1 MDESTSQTTSAARCV
16 GRCGKRGFTVVELLV
31 VISIITILAA
41 LLLPAIGAARNSAR
55 KAGCQSNLR
64 QLGMA
69 FLNHTQRDSQQRFC
83 TGAFDWQRDGAVTEI
98 GWVANLV
105 NMEVPVGDMLCGGN
119 PARISDTYNDLLNL
133 NPATVPLACVN
144 LAGSPGRALPDG
156 SLVLN
161 ACRQVVD
168 GGIAPGSE
176 PRRLLVEAQ
185 ILQRKYN
192 TNYAAS
198 WFLVRSEPVLDNSG
212 NLQVATAGC
221 SPSVRSRSATAGPM
235 GLRQLDSARFPAS
248 NVPLLGDAAARRRA
262 HGHQLYGRP
271 GAQVGSGHAQFSR
284 RHATGWP
291 ERLVESL
298 EPRRAPG
305 LPGVRPRAFG
315 DLQSAVRRRQRADV
329 CRRERGR
336 LLEQWVP
343 SRLRRRFRRRSRG
356 TGADGLDESVFA
368 TGGARAMTDTLLK
381 EERRKRSADGHLPAP
396 EAVDVSCPK
405 CGRANPVAR
414 TFCGGCGQRL
424 CDPCPECG

>member
-1 MDESTSQTTSAARCV
+1 MDESTSQTTSASRSV
-16 GRCGKRGFTVVELLV
+16 GRCRERGFTVVELLV

-69 FLNHTQRDSQQRFC
+69 FLSHTQRDSQQRFC

-133 NPATVPLACVN
+133 NPATVPPACVN

-176 PRRLLVEAQ
+176 PRRLLVETQ
-185 ILQRKYN
+185 ILKRKYN
-192 TNYAAS
+192 TNYATS

-212 NLQVATAGC
+212 NPQVATAGC
-221 SPSVRSRSATAGPM
+221 SSSLRSLSATAGPM

-248 NVPLLGDAAARRRA
+248 NVPLLGDAAAV
-262 HGHQLYGRP
+262 GVL
-271 GAQVGSGHAQFSR
+271 AQPLGSFPSGEPTAISFTGGPVRKSDL
-284 RHATGWP
+284 ATPSFPAGTPRDGPNGWWKVWNR
-291 ERLVESL
+291 EVLQDYRGF
-298 EPRRAPG
+298 APVHSG
-305 LPGVRPRAFG
+305 T
-315 DLQSAVRRRQRADV
+315 
-329 CRRERGR
+329 CN
-336 LLEQWVP
+336 LL
-343 SRLRRRFRRRSRG
+343 F
-356 TGADGLDESVFA
+356 ADGSVRTFVDEN
-368 TGGARAMTDTLLK
+368 
-381 EERRKRSADGHLPAP
+381 ADGYLNNGFPSASGGGFADDRAEVAP
-396 EAVDVSCPK
+396 TDLMSLYSL
-405 CGRANPVAR
+405 RAELVP
-414 TFCGGCGQRL
+414 
-424 CDPCPECG
+424 